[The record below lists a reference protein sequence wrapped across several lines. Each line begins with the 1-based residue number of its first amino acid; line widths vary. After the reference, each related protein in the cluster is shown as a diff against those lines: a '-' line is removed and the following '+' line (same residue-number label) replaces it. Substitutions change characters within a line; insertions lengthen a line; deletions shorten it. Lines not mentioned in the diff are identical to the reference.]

1 MKTRPIRILAFSA
14 AKQWVPSG
22 ELTVEAEPSETLAQ
36 IIART
41 LPELPTSSM
50 RVALDHEYAAWDS
63 PLGTGSEIAIIPP
76 VSGG

>member
-41 LPELPTSSM
+41 LPELPASSM

-63 PLGTGSEIAIIPP
+63 PLGTAAELAIIPP